1 MPVFVASLVWLH
13 EDYPNRSAYA
23 RELMG
28 CVRFSRMTADQLIHC
43 FFPPL
48 RPEVVE
54 IPEVKELP
62 ARRMLVRMSRR
73 LATDIQPF
81 QTHSKETRAT
91 MWYSIANKPQRQVK
105 RMSYLCASSQQCRHL
120 FPQYAVQPRKY
131 SGRHMCHLWQL
142 PYPRDT
148 EDEVRVQLDIIRET
162 YLQQKHCHCSAD
174 THDGLSLEGRLYGIA
189 RTLLLRRRYIDLHCY
204 QPDPEEASRGP
215 LAVVQRSFGKR
226 RYSVQ
231 KRLEW
236 TEGVWRQVG
245 FSSRLGAPRGEPVVA
260 ILGGCEP
267 DKPDRVS
274 AGLCMAR
281 LYPRKS
287 PLLQALRH
295 PAPTT
300 VPREGGGLDLR
311 QAALRVKR
319 PSRCC
324 FALDLP
330 NMQWRR
336 LADMSQGR
344 LFHVLAE
351 HQGRLYAIGGLGDHN
366 RVLSSAECYD
376 PSADRWTT
384 QSGRLCCPR
393 MASAS
398 VILGPGRLVLG
409 GGAMRPIGDSGNSYL
424 VDDVV
429 ILKLPQLTLDDVL
442 LLKRPGTDTTW
453 TKLRPTP
460 FRIHSA
466 LVVAI
471 GQDAYAI
478 GGCTDRQEG
487 DGVRM
492 NMMVM
497 RGGCRDHHHDDADLC
512 WEPWGA
518 LPGRLVGMEAV
529 VFRAEDAR
537 PSDPSA
543 P

>member
-28 CVRFSRMTADQLIHC
+28 CVRFSRMTTDQLIHC

-54 IPEVKELP
+54 IPEVKEL
-62 ARRMLVRMSRR
+62 L
-73 LATDIQPF
+73 LGGCC
-81 QTHSKETRAT
+81 
-91 MWYSIANKPQRQVK
+91 
-105 RMSYLCASSQQCRHL
+105 YLCASSQQCRHL

-148 EDEVRVQLDIIRET
+148 EDEVRVQLDITRET
-162 YLQQKHCHCSAD
+162 YLQQRHCHCSAD

-287 PLLQALRH
+287 PFFKRFGILPRPLYHVKAVCFNR
-295 PAPTT
+295 T
-300 VPREGGGLDLR
+300 VYVVGGLDLR

-398 VILGPGRLVLG
+398 AILRPGRLVLG
-409 GGAMRPIGDSGNSYL
+409 GGAMRPVGDSGNSYL

-429 ILKLPQLTLDDVL
+429 VLKLPQLT
-442 LLKRPGTDTTW
+442 
-453 TKLRPTP
+453 
-460 FRIHSA
+460 
-466 LVVAI
+466 
-471 GQDAYAI
+471 
-478 GGCTDRQEG
+478 
-487 DGVRM
+487 
-492 NMMVM
+492 
-497 RGGCRDHHHDDADLC
+497 
-512 WEPWGA
+512 
-518 LPGRLVGMEAV
+518 
-529 VFRAEDAR
+529 
-537 PSDPSA
+537 
-543 P
+543 